1 MSKQLHDNICNE
13 ALFSK
18 VFKMHSKNLHDFL
31 YYKFGERFNP
41 KDKVQEAFVKLWENC
56 SKVSPDKAKSYLFTV
71 GNNLMLNETAHQK
84 VVLKYQQHKPK
95 AHTNESPEFLMEEN
109 EYLQKLQLAISNLT
123 EAERVAFLLNR
134 VEGKKHKEIA
144 ELLNIGTKAVE
155 KRIYGALKK
164 LRKEIDGI

>member
-18 VFKMHSKNLHDFL
+18 VFKTHSKNLHDFL
-31 YYKFGERFNP
+31 YYKFGERLNP

-56 SKVSPDKAKSYLFTV
+56 AKVSPDKAKSYLFTV
-71 GNNLMLNETAHQK
+71 ANNLMLNETAHQK
-84 VVLKYQQHKPK
+84 VVLKYQQQKPK
-95 AHTNESPEFLMEEN
+95 QHTNESPEFLMEEN
-109 EYLQKLQLAISNLT
+109 EYRQKLQLAISNLT

-134 VEGKKHKEIA
+134 IEGKKHKEIA
-144 ELLNIGTKAVE
+144 ELLDIGTKAVE

-164 LRKEIDGI
+164 LRKEINGL